1 MKNLFGRVKRSAY
14 TFPLAVATALTLVV
28 ISESAYHASV
38 DSLDRVGKLTEARND
53 NMQLL
58 RLVLDAENGQ
68 RGFLITGRPEYLT
81 PYRTAMEGIGG
92 TLRKLGDFY
101 GKDPAQTAN
110 FAVLAS
116 LVGKKMSEMDT
127 TVRLRSEGRDAAW
140 RAVIETDIGRE
151 QMETI
156 RVASEKLIQHG
167 SSMIEHEREAVY
179 KTLLLSRLGVSA
191 MTALSVLAFFMYL
204 RQSSTLEKERLE
216 RQHAMQAQLDL
227 LEQQV
232 VARTTQ
238 LTELAQHLQNARED
252 ERSRLARDLHDEL
265 GALLTAAKLDVARLK
280 SRIGP
285 LTPEV
290 AERLAHLNES
300 LNNGIALKRRII
312 EDLRPSSLN
321 NLGLVAAL
329 EILSREFGESSG
341 IEVVTEFDDTVRLAP
356 ASELTAYRLVQ
367 ESLTNIGKY
376 AQASRVRIV
385 LKADGAQAQVA
396 VEDNGVGFD
405 LAARQSSSHGLLG
418 MRYRVEAARGRMHLS
433 STPGHGTQVHA
444 SLPMLS
450 PLAPEHTSLADAA

>member
-1 MKNLFGRVKRSAY
+1 MKNLFGRLKQSAY
-14 TFPLAVATALTLVV
+14 TFPLAVVTALTLMV

-38 DSLDRVGKLTEARND
+38 DSLDRVGELTAARND
-53 NMQLL
+53 NLQLL
-58 RLVLDAENGQ
+58 RQVLDAENGQ
-68 RGFLITGRPEYLT
+68 RGYLITGRPEYLQ
-81 PYRTAMEGIGG
+81 PYRAAMQGIGS
-92 TLRKLGDFY
+92 TMKKLGEFY
-101 GKDPAQTAN
+101 SKEPSQTAN
-110 FAVLAS
+110 FTVLAS
-116 LVGKKMSEMDT
+116 LVGKKLSEMDT
-127 TVRLRSEGRDAAW
+127 TVRLRSEGREEAW

-156 RVASEKLIQHG
+156 RIASERLIEHG
-167 SSMIEHEREAVY
+167 STMIEGERREVY

-216 RQHAMQAQLDL
+216 RQQAMQAQLDL

-232 VARTTQ
+232 AARTAQ

-290 AERLAHLNES
+290 TERLTHLTET

-329 EILSREFGESSG
+329 EILTREFGESSG
-341 IEVVTEFDDTVRLAP
+341 IDVQGDFAEGVRLAP
-356 ASELTAYRLVQ
+356 ASELTVYRLVQ
-367 ESLTNIGKY
+367 EALTNIGKY
-376 AQASRVRIV
+376 AQAKQVRIV
-385 LKADGAQAQVA
+385 LRGRGSQAEVS
-396 VEDNGVGFD
+396 VEDDGVGFD
-405 LAARQSSSHGLLG
+405 VDARQSSSHGLLG
-418 MRYRVEAARGRMHLS
+418 MRYRVEAARGRMHLQ
-433 STPGHGTQVHA
+433 STPGKGTKIRA
-444 SLPMLS
+444 SLPML
-450 PLAPEHTSLADAA
+450 AAQPEATADAT

>member
-1 MKNLFGRVKRSAY
+1 MKNLFGRVKHSAY
-14 TFPLAVATALTLVV
+14 TFPVAVATALTLMV

-38 DSLDRVGKLTEARND
+38 DSLDRVGELTETRND

-58 RLVLDAENGQ
+58 RLVVDAENGQ
-68 RGFLITGRPEYLT
+68 RGFLITGRTDYLT
-81 PYRTAMEGIGG
+81 PYRMSMENIST
-92 TLRKLGDFY
+92 TLRRLGDFY
-101 GKDPAQTAN
+101 GKDASQSADFT
-110 FAVLAS
+110 VLAS
-116 LVGKKMSEMDT
+116 LVGKKLSEMDT

-151 QMETI
+151 QMENI
-156 RVASEKLIQHG
+156 RTASEKLIQRG
-167 SSMIEHEREAVY
+167 SSMIEHERQAVY
-179 KTLLLSRLGVSA
+179 RTLLLSRLGVSA
-191 MTALSVLAFFMYL
+191 MTVISVLAFFMYL

-216 RQHAMQAQLDL
+216 RQQAMQAQLDL

-232 VARTTQ
+232 AARTSQ

-290 AERLAHLNES
+290 AERLAHLTES

-341 IEVVTEFDDTVRLAP
+341 LVVETNFDEAVRLAP
-356 ASELTAYRLVQ
+356 PSELTAYRLVQ

-376 AQASRVRIV
+376 AQAGQVRIA
-385 LKADGAQAQVA
+385 LKAVDDRQAEVS
-396 VEDNGVGFD
+396 VEDDGVGFD
-405 LAARQSSSHGLLG
+405 VAARQSSSHGLLG
-418 MRYRVEAARGRMHLS
+418 MRYRVEAARGRMHLDS
-433 STPGHGTQVHA
+433 VPGEGTRIRA
-444 SLPMLS
+444 LLPMLPAEAAS
-450 PLAPEHTSLADAA
+450 MADAA

>member
-14 TFPLAVATALTLVV
+14 TFPVAVATALTLMV

-38 DSLDRVGKLTEARND
+38 DSLDRVGELTEARND

-58 RLVLDAENGQ
+58 RLVVDAENGQ
-68 RGFLITGRPEYLT
+68 RGFLITGRPEYLM
-81 PYRTAMEGIGG
+81 PYRNSMESIST
-92 TLRKLGDFY
+92 TLRRLGNFY
-101 GKDPAQTAN
+101 GRDASQSAD

-116 LVGKKMSEMDT
+116 LVGKKLSEMDT
-127 TVRLRSEGRDAAW
+127 TVRLRSEGREAAW

-151 QMETI
+151 QMENI
-156 RVASEKLIQHG
+156 RAASEKLIVRG

-179 KTLLLSRLGVSA
+179 RTLLLSRLGVSA
-191 MTALSVLAFFMYL
+191 MTVLSVLAFFMYL

-216 RQHAMQAQLDL
+216 RQQAMQAQLDL

-232 VARTTQ
+232 AARTTQ

-290 AERLAHLNES
+290 AERMTHLTET

-329 EILSREFGESSG
+329 EILSREFAESSG
-341 IEVVTEFDDTVRLAP
+341 LDVETTFDDSVRLAP

-376 AQASRVRIV
+376 AQAQRVSIV
-385 LKADGAQAQVA
+385 LQAIDDRQAEVS
-396 VEDNGVGFD
+396 VVDDGVGFD
-405 LAARQSSSHGLLG
+405 MAARQSSSHGLLAHAP
-418 MRYRVEAARGRMHLS
+418 RL
-433 STPGHGTQVHA
+433 GTR
-444 SLPMLS
+444 
-450 PLAPEHTSLADAA
+450 